1 MDIPVEIILDC
12 SNERIA
18 SIGQVSLDS
27 FFSTTYGVLLR
38 FYPKIDGLNCQV
50 NIRGQHH
57 RIQRLKEAVT
67 FFGRM
72 TQTQLVP
79 KKLKVVTLFPL
90 NNPINGRNR
99 WG

>member
-18 SIGQVSLDS
+18 SIGQMSLES

-67 FFGRM
+67 FFVPM
-72 TQTQLVP
+72 TQTQLVQKN
-79 KKLKVVTLFPL
+79 KKLKRYFH
-90 NNPINGRNR
+90 
-99 WG
+99 

>member
-1 MDIPVEIILDC
+1 MDIPVEIIVDC

-18 SIGQVSLDS
+18 SIGQTSLEN

-50 NIRGQHH
+50 NIRGQHN
-57 RIQRLKEAVT
+57 RIQRLKDAVT

-72 TQTQLVP
+72 TQTQLVQ
-79 KKLKVVTLFPL
+79 KNIYIYMKM
-90 NNPINGRNR
+90 
-99 WG
+99 